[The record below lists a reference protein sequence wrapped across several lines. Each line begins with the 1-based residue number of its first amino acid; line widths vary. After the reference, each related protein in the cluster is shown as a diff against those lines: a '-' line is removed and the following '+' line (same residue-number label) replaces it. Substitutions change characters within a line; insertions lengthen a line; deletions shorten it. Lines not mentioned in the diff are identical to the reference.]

1 MHLNCINL
9 PCIFKFD
16 NPQSVLSTSLIHHFG
31 AAWYKVSRRGPKHNS
46 ERGNAKSNPLPLM
59 SKGEEEQTTGG
70 RAGKQ
75 EEKTT
80 GERAGKQRK
89 CIAINAKGGDCWKCC
104 H

>member
-1 MHLNCINL
+1 M
-9 PCIFKFD
+9 
-16 NPQSVLSTSLIHHFG
+16 
-31 AAWYKVSRRGPKHNS
+31 
-46 ERGNAKSNPLPLM
+46 SNPLPLM
-59 SKGEEEQTTGG
+59 SKGEEEKSTGE

-80 GERAGKQRK
+80 GGRAGKQRK